1 MKKLS
6 AILLAL
12 VLVACGGGSD
22 TSSDGG
28 TETTAGAAGATD
40 GTSGTNSTSSSNS
53 GGSSGSA
60 STSATSTTYTGTMNV
75 TLSAPGFPDRNET
88 APITIVISGS
98 NVTLKGEG
106 RVVQTKVNSNTFTA
120 NIPISQTDD
129 GVTCSGIATVNGT
142 VNGNTISG
150 PVTGSGTCRV
160 GAAQDIPVT
169 ITGNF
174 KATS

>member
-28 TETTAGAAGATD
+28 TETTAGAAGTTG
-40 GTSGTNSTSSSNS
+40 GTSGTSSTSSSVS

-60 STSATSTTYTGTMNV
+60 SLSATSTNYTGTMNV
-75 TLSAPGFPDRNET
+75 TLSAPGFSDRNET

-98 NVTLKGEG
+98 DVTLTGEG
-106 RVVQTKVNSNTFTA
+106 RTVKTKLNGNTFTA
-120 NIPISQTDD
+120 DIPISETDD

-160 GAAQDIPVT
+160 GTQDIPVT
-169 ITGNF
+169 VTGNF